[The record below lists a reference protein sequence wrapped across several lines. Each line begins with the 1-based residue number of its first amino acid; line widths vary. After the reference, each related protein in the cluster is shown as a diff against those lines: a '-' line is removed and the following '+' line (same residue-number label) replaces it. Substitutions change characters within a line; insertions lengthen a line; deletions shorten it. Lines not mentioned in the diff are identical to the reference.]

1 MKTVLMQYIRG
12 ERKIENL
19 DAHDAF
25 SELVINAAA
34 NRRGVRPDQMRL
46 SLTIKSISDPVMTG
60 PDNYVCM
67 PKVNEWQGLH

>member
-1 MKTVLMQYIRG
+1 MSSILMQYVRG
-12 ERKIENL
+12 VRKIDNL

-46 SLTIKSISDPVMTG
+46 SLTIKSISAPSMMG
-60 PDNYVCM
+60 PENYVCM
-67 PKVNEWQGLH
+67 PHTNQWQGLH